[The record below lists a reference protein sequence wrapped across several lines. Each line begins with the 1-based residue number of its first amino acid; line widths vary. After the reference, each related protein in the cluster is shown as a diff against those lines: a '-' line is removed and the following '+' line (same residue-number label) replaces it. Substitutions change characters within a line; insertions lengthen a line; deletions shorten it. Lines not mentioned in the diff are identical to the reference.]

1 MEDLFAIV
9 LEILQ
14 GDKNN
19 LEHMQYSNVGI
30 IKILRMKNYVYNYLY
45 N

>member
-1 MEDLFAIV
+1 MEDLFAIFV
-9 LEILQ
+9 EILQ
-14 GDKNN
+14 KDKNN

-30 IKILRMKNYVYNYLY
+30 IKIQRMKNYVYNYLY

>member
-9 LEILQ
+9 LKILL

-19 LEHMQYSNVGI
+19 LKHMQYSNVGI
-30 IKILRMKNYVYNYLY
+30 IKILRMKIYVYNYLY

>member
-9 LEILQ
+9 LKILQ

-19 LEHMQYSNVGI
+19 LEHMQYSNVGSIEI
-30 IKILRMKNYVYNYLY
+30 IRMKNYVYNYLY

>member
-9 LEILQ
+9 FQILQ

-19 LEHMQYSNVGI
+19 LKHMQYSNVSI
-30 IKILRMKNYVYNYLY
+30 IEILKMKNYVYNYLY
-45 N
+45 K

>member
-9 LEILQ
+9 LKILQ
-14 GDKNN
+14 GDKNY

-30 IKILRMKNYVYNYLY
+30 IEIIRMENYGYNYLY